1 MKLNE
6 QVSQLIKSNTEYEIG
21 VVKQLKIEID
31 SYFIEKPFKLS
42 NQYSRLNDVLSSDF
56 INHNEHGNYGLEEY
70 LVDQKALDERM
81 LVIFYENLI
90 LSLQRI
96 LELQGK
102 GLFSFKY
109 EETEVNEVFRKFNLL
124 KKLLKNEDIEIKSLS
139 YFENIHELILLSNS
153 IKHEGFPNRQL
164 VRKFE
169 GYKAVREFNIDEDY
183 NNLKTKFDFLSKH
196 ISDFLFDLGRKLI

>member
-1 MKLNE
+1 
-6 QVSQLIKSNTEYEIG
+6 
-21 VVKQLKIEID
+21 
-31 SYFIEKPFKLS
+31 
-42 NQYSRLNDVLSSDF
+42 
-56 INHNEHGNYGLEEY
+56 
-70 LVDQKALDERM
+70 M

-109 EETEVNEVFRKFNLL
+109 KETEVNEVFRKFNLL